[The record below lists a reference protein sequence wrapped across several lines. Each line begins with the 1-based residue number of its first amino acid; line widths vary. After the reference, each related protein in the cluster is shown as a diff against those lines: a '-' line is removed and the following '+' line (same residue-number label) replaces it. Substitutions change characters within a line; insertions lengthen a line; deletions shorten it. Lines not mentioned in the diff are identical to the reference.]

1 MLSESDSSARSLRH
15 QCSWN
20 QATCPS
26 SHSTGLTIASFGPN
40 NCGPS
45 RSRVRSR
52 VRCLASRSCC
62 DRVSDNSANMG
73 EIKHSMKIALITPAG
88 ARSRSGNR
96 HTAVRWAAMLRSLG
110 HKVRVSVSW
119 DGRPT
124 DVMIALHARRSY
136 DAIARFR
143 ERFPDS
149 PLVVVLTG
157 TDLYRDIRTDKNA
170 KAWLALA
177 DRLVVLQDMGR
188 LELPARF
195 RRKTRVI
202 YQSAE
207 VHASRKPP
215 SRRFRLAV
223 IGHLREEKDPFRAAL
238 ALAHLRDLPELE
250 IVHLGEALSPEIA
263 RSARRLAHADPRYR
277 WLGNVPHWVA
287 MRWLSRSHA
296 LVVSSR
302 MEGGANVICEAAA
315 AGVPVIASRVSG
327 NIGMLGR
334 GYPGYYRLADER
346 SLARQVRRAAL
357 ESAYYARLE
366 RLTAA
371 RQPLFRPA
379 AEREG
384 LRRLLAELAPRPR
397 PSRSRISRTG
407 AKLRR

>member
-1 MLSESDSSARSLRH
+1 
-15 QCSWN
+15 
-20 QATCPS
+20 
-26 SHSTGLTIASFGPN
+26 
-40 NCGPS
+40 
-45 RSRVRSR
+45 
-52 VRCLASRSCC
+52 
-62 DRVSDNSANMG
+62 
-73 EIKHSMKIALITPAG
+73 MKIALITPAG

-96 HTAVRWAAMLRSLG
+96 HTATRWAAMLRSLG

-119 DGRPT
+119 DGRPA

-170 KAWLALA
+170 KASLALA

-207 VHASRKPP
+207 VHASRKLP

-223 IGHLREEKDPFRAAL
+223 IGHLREEKDPFRATL

-250 IVHLGEALSPEIA
+250 IVQLGEALSPEMA
-263 RSARRLAHADPRYR
+263 RTARRLARADPRYR
-277 WLGNVPHWVA
+277 WLGNLPHWQA
-287 MRWLSRSHA
+287 MRWLSRTHA

-315 AGVPVIASRVSG
+315 TRVPVIASRVSG

-334 GYPGYYRLADER
+334 GYPGYYALADER
-346 SLARQVRRAAL
+346 ALARQIRRAASD
-357 ESAYYARLE
+357 SAYLARLK
-366 RLTAA
+366 RLIAA
-371 RQPLFRPA
+371 RRSLFLPET
-379 AEREG
+379 ERRN
-384 LRRLLAELAPRPR
+384 LQRLIADFEF
-397 PSRSRISRTG
+397 
-407 AKLRR
+407 

>member
-1 MLSESDSSARSLRH
+1 
-15 QCSWN
+15 
-20 QATCPS
+20 
-26 SHSTGLTIASFGPN
+26 
-40 NCGPS
+40 
-45 RSRVRSR
+45 
-52 VRCLASRSCC
+52 
-62 DRVSDNSANMG
+62 
-73 EIKHSMKIALITPAG
+73 MKIALITPAG

-96 HTAVRWAAMLRSLG
+96 HTATRWAAMLRSLG
-110 HKVRVSVSW
+110 HRVRVSVKW
-119 DGRPT
+119 DGRPA
-124 DVMIALHARRSY
+124 DVMIALHARRSH
-136 DAIARFR
+136 DSIVQFR

-149 PLVVVLTG
+149 PLAVVLTG
-157 TDLYRDIRTDKNA
+157 TDLYRDIRSDRDA
-170 KAWLALA
+170 RASLALA

-195 RRKTRVI
+195 RSQTRVI

-207 VHASRKPP
+207 VHASREPP

-223 IGHLREEKDPFRAAL
+223 IGHLREEKDPFRTAL
-238 ALAHLRDLPELE
+238 ALAYLRDLPGLQ
-250 IVHLGEALSPEIA
+250 IVQLGEALSPEMA
-263 RSARRLAHADPRYR
+263 RTARRLERADPRYR

-296 LVVSSR
+296 LVLSSR
-302 MEGGANVICEAAA
+302 MEGGANVVCEAAA

-327 NIGMLGR
+327 NVGMLGR

-346 SLARQVRRAAL
+346 SLARQIRRAAL
-357 ESAYYARLE
+357 EPAYYARLE

-371 RQPLFRPA
+371 RRPLFRPA

-384 LRRLLAELAPRPR
+384 LRRLLAELAPRPQ

>member
-1 MLSESDSSARSLRH
+1 MLSESDSSERSLRH
-15 QCSWN
+15 QSSWN

-52 VRCLASRSCC
+52 VRRLASRNRCGRDSG
-62 DRVSDNSANMG
+62 NMG
-73 EIKHSMKIALITPAG
+73 EFEHSMKIALITPAG

-96 HTAVRWAAMLRSLG
+96 HTAMRWAAMLTSLG
-110 HKVRVSVSW
+110 HRVRVSVRW
-119 DGRPT
+119 DGRAA
-124 DVMIALHARRSY
+124 DAMIALHARRSH
-136 DAIARFR
+136 DSIRRFR

-149 PLVVVLTG
+149 PLAVVLTG
-157 TDLYRDIRTDKNA
+157 TDLYRDIRTDGDA
-170 KAWLALA
+170 RASLALA

-188 LELPARF
+188 LELAARF

-207 VHASRKPP
+207 VHASREPP
-215 SRRFRLAV
+215 SRRFRIAV

-238 ALAHLRDLPELE
+238 ALAHLRDLPQLE
-250 IVHLGEALSPEIA
+250 IVQLGEALSPEMA
-263 RSARRLAHADPRYR
+263 RTARRLARADPRYR
-277 WLGNVPHWVA
+277 WFGNVPHWVA
-287 MRWLSRSHA
+287 MRWLARSHV
-296 LVVSSR
+296 LVLSSR
-302 MEGGANVICEAAA
+302 MEGGANVVCEAAA

-346 SLARQVRRAAL
+346 ARAREVRRAAL
-357 ESAYYARLE
+357 DPAYHERLE
-366 RLTAA
+366 RLMVA
-371 RQPLFRPA
+371 RRPLFRPA

-384 LRRLLAELAPRPR
+384 LRRLLADFAPRPQS
-397 PSRSRISRTG
+397 SRFRISRTG

>member
-1 MLSESDSSARSLRH
+1 
-15 QCSWN
+15 
-20 QATCPS
+20 
-26 SHSTGLTIASFGPN
+26 
-40 NCGPS
+40 
-45 RSRVRSR
+45 
-52 VRCLASRSCC
+52 
-62 DRVSDNSANMG
+62 
-73 EIKHSMKIALITPAG
+73 MKIALITPAG
-88 ARSRSGNR
+88 VRSRSGNR
-96 HTAVRWAAMLRSLG
+96 HTATRWAAMLRSLG
-110 HKVRVSVSW
+110 HRVRISVRW
-119 DGRPT
+119 DGRVA
-124 DVMIALHARRSY
+124 DAMIALHARRSH
-136 DAIARFR
+136 ASIAQFS

-157 TDLYRDIRTDKNA
+157 TDLYRDIHTVRDA
-170 KAWLALA
+170 RASLALA

-188 LELPARF
+188 LELAARF
-195 RRKTRVI
+195 RGKTRVI

-207 VHASRKPP
+207 AHASREPP
-215 SRRFRLAV
+215 SRRFRVAV
-223 IGHLREEKDPFRAAL
+223 IGHLREEKDPLRAAL

-250 IVHLGEALSPEIA
+250 IVHLGEALSPEMA

-287 MRWLSRSHA
+287 MRWLAHSDA
-296 LVVSSR
+296 LVLSSR

-346 SLARQVRRAAL
+346 SLARQMRRAAL
-357 ESAYYARLE
+357 DPAHYARLK

-371 RQPLFRPA
+371 RRPLFRPA

-384 LRRLLAELAPRPR
+384 LRRLLAEF
-397 PSRSRISRTG
+397 SKISRTG